1 MRDHF
6 RFNFWHGITDITGT
20 FGNHWGGKV
29 VGNIQE
35 VDALLRHVRRAV
47 WRFGISLDAAMTQ
60 QILLLGDAF
69 YGYRFAVADF
79 AVVWSAV
86 DQTIKVYDRGGQLVE
101 ALSTNEEAHA
111 GTIPLSALQSTA
123 A

>member
-1 MRDHF
+1 M
-6 RFNFWHGITDITGT
+6 
-20 FGNHWGGKV
+20 
-29 VGNIQE
+29 GNIQE

-79 AVVWSAV
+79 AVVWSAA
-86 DQTIKVYDRGGQLVE
+86 DQTIKVYDRGGKLVE
-101 ALSTNEEAHA
+101 AFSTNEESPADV
-111 GTIPLSALQSTA
+111 IPLPVLQSNA